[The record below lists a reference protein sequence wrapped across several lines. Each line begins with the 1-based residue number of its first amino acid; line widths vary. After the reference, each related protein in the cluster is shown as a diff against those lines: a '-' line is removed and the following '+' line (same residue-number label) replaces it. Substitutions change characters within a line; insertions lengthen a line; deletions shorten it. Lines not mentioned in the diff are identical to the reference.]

1 MSRHVKYVFFSIIL
15 LLVQSKMMTLLT
27 LEGITPDLLTI
38 WVVYLALKEGQ
49 LAAMP
54 WGFALGLAFDLLT
67 GNFIGLSALTKTVA
81 AFTAGY
87 FYNEN
92 KTPLILGSYRFLVIV
107 LTVSLIH
114 NTLYFLIF
122 TQGSEIGTLRAIF
135 QVGLATTFY
144 TATLTLLPMLAFARK
159 YIT

>member
-1 MSRHVKYVFFSIIL
+1 MSRHVKYLFFTIFL

-54 WGFALGLAFDLLT
+54 WGFAIGLMFDLLT

-87 FYNEN
+87 FFNEN

-107 LTVSLIH
+107 LVVSLIH
-114 NTLYFLIF
+114 NTLYFIIF
-122 TQGSEIGTLRAIF
+122 TQGSEIGTLRAVL

-144 TATLTLLPMLAFARK
+144 TATLSLLPMLAFARK

>member
-1 MSRHVKYVFFSIIL
+1 VSRHVKYVFFSIFL

-49 LAAMP
+49 LVAMP

-107 LTVSLIH
+107 LTSSLIH
-114 NTLYFLIF
+114 NTIYFLIF
-122 TQGSEIGTLRAIF
+122 TQGSEISTLRAIF

>member
-1 MSRHVKYVFFSIIL
+1 MSRHVKYVFFSIFL

-49 LAAMP
+49 LVAMP

>member
-1 MSRHVKYVFFSIIL
+1 MSRHVKYVFFSIFL

-49 LAAMP
+49 LVAMP

-114 NTLYFLIF
+114 NTIYFLIF

>member
-1 MSRHVKYVFFSIIL
+1 MSRHVKYVFFSIFL

-49 LAAMP
+49 LVAMP

-92 KTPLILGSYRFLVIV
+92 KTPLILGSYRFLIIV

-122 TQGSEIGTLRAIF
+122 TQGSEIGTLGAIF
-135 QVGLATTFY
+135 HVGLATACY

>member
-1 MSRHVKYVFFSIIL
+1 MSRHVKYVFFSIFL

-49 LAAMP
+49 LIAMP

>member
-1 MSRHVKYVFFSIIL
+1 MSRYLKYAFLSAALIL
-15 LLVQSKMMTLLT
+15 IQSKMMTLLT

-49 LAAMP
+49 MAAMP
-54 WGFALGLAFDLLT
+54 WGFAIGLLFDLAT

-92 KTPLILGSYRFLVIV
+92 KTPLTLGSYRFLVVV
-107 LTVSLIH
+107 LVTSLIH

-122 TQGSEIGTLRAIF
+122 TQGSEIGTLRAVL

-144 TATLTLLPMLAFARK
+144 TATLSLLPMLAFARK

>member
-1 MSRHVKYVFFSIIL
+1 MSRHLKYVFFTIVL

-54 WGFALGLAFDLLT
+54 WGFGIGLAFDLLT
-67 GNFIGLSALTKTVA
+67 GNFIGLSALTKTIA
-81 AFTAGY
+81 GFTAGY

-107 LTVSLIH
+107 LIVSLIH
-114 NTLYFLIF
+114 NTVYFLIF
-122 TQGSEIGTLRAIF
+122 TQGTEIGMMRAFF

>member
-1 MSRHVKYVFFSIIL
+1 VSRHVKYVFFSIFL

-49 LAAMP
+49 LVAMP

-114 NTLYFLIF
+114 NTIYFLIF

>member
-1 MSRHVKYVFFSIIL
+1 MFL
-15 LLVQSKMMTLLT
+15 LVVQSKMMTLLT

-49 LAAMP
+49 MAAMP
-54 WGFALGLAFDLLT
+54 WGFATGLAFDLLT

-81 AFTAGY
+81 AVTAGY

-107 LTVSLIH
+107 LIVSLVH
-114 NTLYFLIF
+114 NTIYFLIF
-122 TQGSEIGTLRAIF
+122 TQGSEIGFMGAIF
-135 QVGLATTFY
+135 RVGLATSFY
-144 TATLTLLPMLAFARK
+144 TATLTLIPMLAFARK
-159 YIT
+159 YIS